1 MEDKWYSLRCRIALA
16 QELAVPPDDLDID
29 PILNMMEKAYLYE
42 KDGEYTVNIF
52 PDTREEEE
60 AVINNYYGTIL
71 MKIFNDEAPFQGFMQ
86 SIMCERGII

>member
-16 QELAVPPDDLDID
+16 QELCVPPDDLDVEPVLI
-29 PILNMMEKAYLYE
+29 MMENSYLYE

-60 AVINNYYGTIL
+60 AVINNHYGTIL
-71 MKIFNDEAPFQGFMQ
+71 MKIFQNEAPFQGFIEN
-86 SIMCERGII
+86 IMYERGII